1 ENRILGK
8 VALDLDRDPR
18 FLELAG
24 ERLLA
29 TDLLRKDVARQLHRD
44 GGEALREA
52 HGQHVVLD
60 GAEDTPVVDAVMA
73 VEALVL
79 GGDERLPDREGD
91 LVEREHGA
99 TLETE
104 LADQAAIG
112 GEDLRRLHLHVVAG

>member
-1 ENRILGK
+1 
-8 VALDLDRDPR
+8 
-18 FLELAG
+18 
-24 ERLLA
+24 
-29 TDLLRKDVARQLHRD
+29 
-44 GGEALREA
+44 
-52 HGQHVVLD
+52 
-60 GAEDTPVVDAVMA
+60 MA

-112 GEDLRRLHLHVVAG
+112 GEDLRRLHLHVVAGPDETRDAGAMLAGADAGPGAVGEPQQIRRGEHRRRHQPGAGLGMLPPGDGARQGNGRGDRSHGVTT